1 MATLCHARVF
11 TSRRRTISPACLAAS
26 VAAPRIQL
34 PHELGLSTACVQ
46 GNGGAAY
53 ILGISHAS
61 RVSCQQSRQILRM
74 VPAHTLIL
82 ELCQDR
88 VGLLV
93 DPRSP
98 PPSSWKAAGLKL
110 SGLPGWL
117 AMEDVAP
124 LLHAATGMPIT
135 ERSIA
140 QDVIALK
147 ATGMVVSVRVLT
159 APPPPEANPD
169 FFSSPEWRTVA
180 PMGKLEYVISS
191 KAEGGTGNGALRID
205 ADSIRPWLSPEQAK
219 RVQAEVGRGAG
230 GALLPLF
237 VSVARQ
243 LRRVLARDGLR
254 TVPRGLC
261 AVLRPGSVGDGVALS
276 LEMHPGSS
284 GVPGKAHPVALL
296 PLWDCDAIR
305 CPDPDA
311 HTQAA
316 PASAHAPRHP
326 LGSALA
332 GALTRAYAALQERAG
347 RKVGIGLGG
356 AGVAAVLLAVTV
368 PLAVAAWPLVGP
380 LAEITLLGNRSAEG
394 IEEAVRLHTSIQD
407 QGPGFKLWG
416 EDALL
421 DWPGA
426 RGPLI
431 EERDARM
438 AALILAA
445 LRGEGLDAPC
455 YTRERGAE
463 GVRWSYRD
471 GVRGGTEH
479 EQGGNNVV
487 AIVGSAHVP
496 GIVARLEEA
505 LG

>member
-1 MATLCHARVF
+1 
-11 TSRRRTISPACLAAS
+11 
-26 VAAPRIQL
+26 
-34 PHELGLSTACVQ
+34 
-46 GNGGAAY
+46 
-53 ILGISHAS
+53 
-61 RVSCQQSRQILRM
+61 M

-347 RKVGIGLGG
+347 RKVGIGLGEAWRAAFRAAASSGVDTVVLGDSRSRRTLVGLAAGLERAWGPVLGGAAAAAAAGGVVASAAAPEGG

-445 LRGEGLDAPC
+445 LRGEGLDAPG

-471 GVRGGTEH
+471 GVQSGTAH

-496 GIVARLEEA
+496 GIMARLEEA

>member
-1 MATLCHARVF
+1 
-11 TSRRRTISPACLAAS
+11 
-26 VAAPRIQL
+26 
-34 PHELGLSTACVQ
+34 
-46 GNGGAAY
+46 
-53 ILGISHAS
+53 
-61 RVSCQQSRQILRM
+61 M

-88 VGLLV
+88 AGLLV

-98 PPSSWKAAGLKL
+98 PSSSWKAAGLKL

-117 AMEDVAP
+117 TMEDVAP

-169 FFSSPEWRTVA
+169 FFSSPEWRIVA

-205 ADSIRPWLSPEQAK
+205 ADSIRPWLSPGF
-219 RVQAEVGRGAG
+219 VG
-230 GALLPLF
+230 F
-237 VSVARQ
+237 
-243 LRRVLARDGLR
+243 
-254 TVPRGLC
+254 C
-261 AVLRPGSVGDGVALS
+261 
-276 LEMHPGSS
+276 S

-347 RKVGIGLGG
+347 RKVGIALGE
-356 AGVAAVLLAVTV
+356 AWRAAFRAAASSGVDTVVLGDSRSRHT
-368 PLAVAAWPLVGP
+368 LVG
-380 LAEITLLGNRSAEG
+380 LAAGLERAWGP
-394 IEEAVRLHTSIQD
+394 D

-426 RGPLI
+426 SG
-431 EERDARM
+431 
-438 AALILAA
+438 AA
-445 LRGEGLDAPC
+445 D
-455 YTRERGAE
+455 
-463 GVRWSYRD
+463 
-471 GVRGGTEH
+471 
-479 EQGGNNVV
+479 
-487 AIVGSAHVP
+487 
-496 GIVARLEEA
+496 
-505 LG
+505 